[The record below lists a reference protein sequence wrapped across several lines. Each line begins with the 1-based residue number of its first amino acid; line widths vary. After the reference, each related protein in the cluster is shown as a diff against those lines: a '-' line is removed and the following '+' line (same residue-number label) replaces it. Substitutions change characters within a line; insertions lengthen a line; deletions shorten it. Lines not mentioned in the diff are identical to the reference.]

1 MAWQVFRHISKL
13 SSNPRVVKFYYLT
26 KKLAITQT
34 LINTL
39 IIMAT
44 QPKSDILS
52 LSNHFLIA
60 MPSLNDPNFEQ
71 SVSYICEHNN
81 EGAMGVVINRPMDLN
96 FADLCEQLE
105 IEITDMDTAAY
116 PIFDGGPV
124 EVDRGFILHT
134 PVGEWES
141 TLEITE
147 DIGLTMSQDI
157 IEAIAN
163 GYSSDNNPPKH
174 FIIMLGYAG
183 WSEDQLEDE
192 IAANAWLNVPATS
205 EILFNT
211 ATDKRWTAAASL
223 LGIDLQQLSS
233 DIGHA

>member
-1 MAWQVFRHISKL
+1 MASTEMSDTFT
-13 SSNPRVVKFYYLT
+13 LT
-26 KKLAITQT
+26 
-34 LINTL
+34 
-39 IIMAT
+39 
-44 QPKSDILS
+44 
-52 LSNHFLIA
+52 NHFIIA

-81 EGAMGVVINRPMDLN
+81 EGAMGVVINKPTNLT
-96 FADLCEQLE
+96 FAELCEQLE
-105 IEITDMDTAAY
+105 IEITDNDTANY
-116 PIFDGGPV
+116 PIYDGGPV

-134 PVGEWES
+134 PVGDWES
-141 TLEITE
+141 TLEVTK

-174 FIIMLGYAG
+174 FIIVLGYAG
-183 WSEDQLEDE
+183 WSEDQIEDE
-192 IAANAWLNVPATS
+192 IAANTWLNVPATD

-211 ATDKRWTAAASL
+211 PTENRWTAAAAS
-223 LGIDLQQLSS
+223 LGINLQTISS